1 MIKIISILLV
11 ALSIAGCDGFV
22 NPDLSSPVNDSY
34 FVVYSGFPAP
44 FLYTASA
51 VQWNE
56 DYAVTTRHTPFLPD
70 VAYTCSTG
78 CDLAFIKH
86 KADGHLPT
94 WRAPCLGED
103 VTAVGMSPYMM
114 TTTGKGKVYQT
125 PFLNLKENSGD
136 LYGIHDGPLIKGM
149 SGGPVIGSDG
159 SVVGINAGY
168 YSVTPHDIAA
178 QSGLRGAKRVS
189 IFVPFSIIAREWR
202 MFQAQLNNQHGP
214 AGPALKSDF
223 CSSSGLPPLKIPTK

>member
-1 MIKIISILLV
+1 MIKIISILLI
-11 ALSIAGCDGFV
+11 ALSIAGCNGFV
-22 NPDLSSPVNDSY
+22 RPDFSGPINDSY

-44 FLYTASA
+44 FLYTGSA

-86 KADGHLPT
+86 KADGHYPS
-94 WRAPCLGED
+94 WRAPCLGEN
-103 VTAVGMSPYMM
+103 VTSAGISPYLM

-125 PFLNLKENSGD
+125 PFRNLKENSGD
-136 LYGIHDGPLIKGM
+136 LYGIHDAPVIKGM

-168 YSVTPHDIAA
+168 YSVTPHDVATQA
-178 QSGLRGAKRVS
+178 GLRGAERVS
-189 IFVPFSIIAREWR
+189 IFVPYSIIAREWR
-202 MFQAQLNNQHGP
+202 MFQAQLNNQNSPTGP
-214 AGPALKSDF
+214 APKTDF
-223 CSSSGLPPLKIPTK
+223 CSSLGLSPLNIKAK

>member
-1 MIKIISILLV
+1 
-11 ALSIAGCDGFV
+11 
-22 NPDLSSPVNDSY
+22 
-34 FVVYSGFPAP
+34 
-44 FLYTASA
+44 
-51 VQWNE
+51 
-56 DYAVTTRHTPFLPD
+56 
-70 VAYTCSTG
+70 
-78 CDLAFIKH
+78 
-86 KADGHLPT
+86 
-94 WRAPCLGED
+94 
-103 VTAVGMSPYMM
+103 MM

-202 MFQAQLNNQHGP
+202 MFQAQLNHQKAPVGP
-214 AGPALKSDF
+214 APKTDF
-223 CSSSGLPPLKIPTK
+223 CTNLGLSPLKIPAK